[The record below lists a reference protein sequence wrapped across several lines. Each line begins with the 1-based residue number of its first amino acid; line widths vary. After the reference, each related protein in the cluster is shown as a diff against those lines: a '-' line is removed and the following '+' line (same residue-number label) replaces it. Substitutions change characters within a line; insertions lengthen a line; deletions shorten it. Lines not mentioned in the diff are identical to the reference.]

1 MKKQTF
7 DQELE
12 DFRGLLETPKQF
24 KNGFGWTT
32 VLGILFCGIVM
43 LPGSIYLG
51 LMTGGDMTSA
61 ATWVTLIL
69 FGEVARRALK
79 PLPKENLIVLHH
91 AATFMIAGA
100 ALMPGGPFGQLVFRS
115 YLVTS
120 EAVRDSGMRGAFPS
134 WWAPPPDSAAI
145 VERNL
150 LHMDWAVPA
159 ALILILAVLGLV
171 KRYTLGY
178 FFFRLTSDIEKLPFP
193 LAPIAAQGV
202 MALAEEDDGKEKR
215 SLLKKARQK
224 KAVEPGKLSRWRI
237 FSMGVTFGLIFGFLQ
252 VGIPAITGLFLA
264 KPIYLIPQPF
274 LDTTTMTQSVL
285 PATPTGVVLDMGV
298 VILGFVLPFYAVL
311 GTFIAIVLT
320 MLLNPLLRFA
330 GVLTQWQPGM
340 DTVNTAFSNRVD
352 FWFSFE
358 IGAALGICAVS
369 IAAMIKKIRSM
380 RAEERAV
387 ELAHPGEHAES
398 PWATP
403 KLGRG
408 DVSLWAAL
416 GAYVVISAALVA
428 LVHYLVPQFPLTFL
442 LIFAYI
448 YTPFISYVNA
458 RLLGI
463 SGQTVEI
470 PFLREG
476 AFILSGAKGVE
487 VWLAPIPI
495 ENYGNMAQSFRV
507 TELTGVNFW
516 SLIKADLIAVPV
528 LFVCSMMYWS
538 FIWKANAIP
547 SEAFPAA
554 QVRWELMS
562 KNQALIYSSTFVPPG
577 QDAEKHRI
585 ADSEFMKA
593 IHPGTITAGFV
604 GTTAAFT
611 LLSAFGLPVMLVY
624 GFVRGI
630 GDLPHTMMLE
640 IVGALLGR
648 FYFQRKIG
656 KKDFLRMAPTI
667 LAGYFTGVGLMA
679 MATISLNL
687 IKQAVTS
694 APF

>member
-1 MKKQTF
+1 MKKSHV

-12 DFRGLLETPKQF
+12 DFRGLLETPKTF

-32 VLGILFCGIVM
+32 VIGILFCGIVM

-91 AATFMIAGA
+91 AAGFMIAGA
-100 ALMPGGPFGQLVFRS
+100 ALMPGGPFGQLVFRA
-115 YLVTS
+115 YIATS
-120 EAVRDSGMRGAFPS
+120 DAIRDSGMRGAFPD
-134 WWAPPPDSAAI
+134 WWVPSPDSAAI
-145 VERNL
+145 MERNL
-150 LHMDWAVPA
+150 LHADWLVP
-159 ALILILAVLGLV
+159 ILIILVLAIIGLV

-202 MALAEEDDGKEKR
+202 MALAEEGEAEGGKR
-215 SLLKKARQK
+215 SLLKKPDPKEIPKPAT
-224 KAVEPGKLSRWRI
+224 LSRWRL
-237 FSMGVTFGLIFGFLQ
+237 FSMGVTFGLIFGFVQ
-252 VGIPAITGLFLA
+252 VGIPAVTGLFLA
-264 KPIYLIPQPF
+264 KPVYLIPQPF
-274 LDTTTMTQSVL
+274 LDTTTITQSIL
-285 PATPTGVVLDMGV
+285 PATPTGVVIDAGV
-298 VILGFVLPFYAVL
+298 IILGFVLPFYAVL

-320 MLLNPLLRFA
+320 MVLNPILRHF

-358 IGAALGICAVS
+358 IGSALAIFLVS
-369 IAAMIKKIRSM
+369 ILAMVRQIRAHRKNQAEVLADPEKKDSW
-380 RAEERAV
+380 
-387 ELAHPGEHAES
+387 EL
-398 PWATP
+398 P
-403 KLGRG
+403 KGRG
-408 DVSLWAAL
+408 DFPLWAAL
-416 GAYVVISAALVA
+416 GAYVLVSAGLVA
-428 LVHYLVPQFPLTFL
+428 LIYKLVPQFPLSFL
-442 LIFAYI
+442 ILFAFV

-476 AFILSGAKGVE
+476 AFILSGAKGIDI
-487 VWLAPIPI
+487 WLAPIPI
-495 ENYGNMAQSFRV
+495 ENYGGMAQSFRV

-516 SLIKADLIAVPV
+516 SLIKADLVALPI
-528 LFVCSMMYWS
+528 LFICSMMYWS
-538 FIWKANAIP
+538 FIWKSNAIP
-547 SEAFPAA
+547 SEVFPAA
-554 QVRWELMS
+554 QVKWELAS
-562 KNQALIYSSTFVPPG
+562 KNQALVYSSTFVPPG
-577 QDAEKHRI
+577 EDPKNYDIRN
-585 ADSEFMKA
+585 SEFFKA
-593 IHPGTITAGFV
+593 VNHPWTIFAGFA
-604 GTTAAFT
+604 GTTLAFAV
-611 LLSAFGLPVMLVY
+611 LSAFGLPVLLVY

-630 GDLPHTMMLE
+630 GDLPHGMVLE
-640 IVGALLGR
+640 IVGAILGR
-648 FYFQRKIG
+648 FYFQKKLG
-656 KKDFLRMAPTI
+656 KQNFLRMAPTL

-687 IKQAVTS
+687 IKQAITS